1 MLLQCRRSPPRA
13 LAKAVIS
20 MFWPFWGRSATR
32 PFPMCKQRQ
41 NTDLA
46 PPKAISTS
54 YWWVRDEVPEAIKDQ
69 LSASLGEAFAALV
82 ESGRLE
88 ELSMSNPE
96 FLDRAAVTERID
108 DKMSSIGSMVKA
120 AGLAAQ

>member
-1 MLLQCRRSPPRA
+1 MQ
-13 LAKAVIS
+13 
-20 MFWPFWGRSATR
+20 T
-32 PFPMCKQRQ
+32 
-41 NTDLA
+41 
-46 PPKAISTS
+46 TS
-54 YWWVRDEVPEAIKDQ
+54 EHGFGAAEGDFNFYWWVRDEVPEDIKDR

-96 FLDRAAVTERID
+96 FLDRAAVTERIES
-108 DKMSSIGSMVKA
+108 KMGSIGSMVEA